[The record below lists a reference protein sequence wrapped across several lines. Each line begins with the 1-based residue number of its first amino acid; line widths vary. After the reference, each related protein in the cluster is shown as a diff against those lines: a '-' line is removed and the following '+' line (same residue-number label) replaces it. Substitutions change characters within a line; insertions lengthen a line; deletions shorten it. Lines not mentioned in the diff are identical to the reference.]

1 MLDQKVSVH
10 AGVESRLSVYF
21 IYSSFVEGGVC
32 VCFRE
37 TEMMWFKKQIR
48 VHYI

>member
-1 MLDQKVSVH
+1 MLDQKSERSCRSGKVIRVLH
-10 AGVESRLSVYF
+10 IFVL
-21 IYSSFVEGGVC
+21 VEGGVC